1 MERLSIDEIIAH
13 CNRHTDEVE
22 KRQRK
27 TLLEMGDMDYPAMKQ
42 YWEHRQVAEYLNELQ
57 QYRAIGTVDQCRE
70 AVERMKP
77 KKVIVEKD
85 ECISK
90 SVTGDEDYSI
100 KYVCPACGSEKLMR
114 GYPCNCGKILDWSE

>member
-1 MERLSIDEIIAH
+1 MKEKEAIAYLKAIKDVMYDSLTQQTARDALDMAIQALEKQSMVNEILH
-13 CNRHTDEVE
+13 ECTEL
-22 KRQRK
+22 KR
-27 TLLEMGDMDYPAMKQ
+27 
-42 YWEHRQVAEYLNELQ
+42 ELDA
-57 QYRAIGTVDQCRE
+57 YKAIGTLDQCRE
-70 AVERMKP
+70 VVERMKP

-114 GYPCNCGKILDWSE
+114 GYPCNC